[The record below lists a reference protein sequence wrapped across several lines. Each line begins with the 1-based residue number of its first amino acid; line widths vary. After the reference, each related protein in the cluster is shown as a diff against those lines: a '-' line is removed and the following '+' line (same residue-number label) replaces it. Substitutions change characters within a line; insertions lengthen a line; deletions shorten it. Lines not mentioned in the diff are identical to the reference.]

1 MIKFIIKPLH
11 FYGWEAWMDA
21 SGGKGMK
28 DARIRITA
36 NRVYDAPG
44 AVCTGIRTGFTAG
57 KQRSL
62 CPGIY
67 RPDEY
72 PLRVCRSAE
81 RNAGKLYSADA
92 LQPRIHQSGIPAA
105 DNRISAAKRIS
116 IPDERLSAAERIS
129 VHGKRLSAAKRI
141 SAAGGIS
148 VYYRELSAAG
158 RISAAGN
165 VFPGRIFTG
174 AGRKRCL

>member
-1 MIKFIIKPLH
+1 MKGNKKGLLSVTEMIKFIIKPLH
-11 FYGWEAWMDA
+11 FYGWEAWTDA

-57 KQRSL
+57 KQRSI

-72 PLRVCRSAE
+72 TLRVFRSAE
-81 RNAGKLYSADA
+81 RNTGKLYPADA
-92 LQPRIHQSGIPAA
+92 LQSRIHQSGIPAA
-105 DNRISAAKRIS
+105 DNRISAAGGLSLFKRELS
-116 IPDERLSAAERIS
+116 TAGRLSAT
-129 VHGKRLSAAKRI
+129 
-141 SAAGGIS
+141 
-148 VYYRELSAAG
+148 
-158 RISAAGN
+158 GN

-174 AGRKRCL
+174 TGRKRRL